1 MTRVRQGTGLL
12 EVLVALPLMA
22 LLGIVAVQLLL
33 GAHRQIV
40 HADGVLGATRELR
53 HSTGILAAELRVLTP
68 RDLMF
73 WSDTAVEFDGTVGVG
88 FSCAARLGRAQ
99 LLLVG
104 ADSVMSASDPRATV
118 WNQPPQAG
126 DRVSVWLRGSS
137 PTDSLRAAS
146 AIVRA
151 VSVGTEC
158 EHSPLVRGRTAETV
172 RLALV
177 DSIAG
182 NVATGTP
189 VRISRRTR
197 YSLYRAGDGDWFL
210 GRRSRGLLGWDVVQP
225 VAGPLSSPRDRGLV
239 IRMYDAQGAFVGSA
253 NGAAPARV
261 NIEVRAPRRSGRA
274 APPVPTIDS
283 MRVDVALRA
292 DRSGAT

>member
-1 MTRVRQGTGLL
+1 MTRMRQGTGLL

-40 HADGVLGATRELR
+40 HADGMLGATREVR
-53 HSTGILAAELRVLTP
+53 HSTGILAAELRVLKP
-68 RDLMF
+68 RDLVI
-73 WSDTAVEFDGTVGVG
+73 WSDTAVEFNGTVGVG
-88 FSCAARLGRAQ
+88 LSCAARLGRAQ

-126 DRVSVWLRGSS
+126 DQVSVWLSGSS
-137 PTDSLRAAS
+137 PADSLRTAS
-146 AIVRA
+146 GIVRA
-151 VSVGTEC
+151 VSRGTEC
-158 EHSPLVRGRTAETV
+158 DGSPLVRGRTAETV
-172 RLALV
+172 RIALV

-182 NVATGTP
+182 DVATGAP

-210 GRRSRGLLGWDVVQP
+210 GRRSQGLLGWDVVQP
-225 VAGPLSSPRDRGLV
+225 VAGPLLSPRDRGLV
-239 IRMYDAQGAFVGSA
+239 IRMYDAQGALVDSA
-253 NGAAPARV
+253 SGTAPARV
-261 NIEVRAPRRSGRA
+261 RIEVRAPRRSGRA
-274 APPVPTIDS
+274 APRVTTIDS
-283 MRVDVALRA
+283 MQVDVALRA